1 MKVLESF
8 LIAVKDAAEQAL
20 EELNNDTSNTAEEEV
35 APKAKGKKKT
45 GKKVEPVESDDDDA
59 ESDDMGFDSADADD
73 DNADDAATMDDVR
86 EAFQAFVAKH
96 KDTAA
101 GRLAASKI
109 LAKFKVKKITELEE
123 DDFAKAIAETKKK
136 K

>member
-35 APKAKGKKKT
+35 APKAKGKKKLT
-45 GKKVEPVESDDDDA
+45 KKQVEETEMEA
-59 ESDDMGFDSADADD
+59 EDVVDDMGFDSADD